1 MTKRRIIEDPKN
13 ENRKTAMIYL
23 ITAAGLIDSHIAPK
37 LLARGER
44 ALALDNF
51 NDDCQ
56 SFDTRQ

>member
-1 MTKRRIIEDPKN
+1 
-13 ENRKTAMIYL
+13 MIYL

-56 SFDTRQ
+56 SFDPRQ